1 MATSLLNHASSNY
14 HNNYS
19 FTGHFLHS
27 TGSSY
32 ASRYQRSSQQ
42 QQQNVSGLLTSHAW
56 ATHPPSYNSPN
67 TAVPFAGA
75 HIAADPNWY
84 PDTGATHHMTS
95 MPVHN
100 PQPYSGSHNV
110 YMGNGDS
117 MSISHTG
124 TLPLSLGS
132 SQFSLSNVFHIPN
145 IRKNLLS
152 VAQFTKDN
160 RVYFLFAPNFY
171 QIYCLL
177 TGRLLF
183 QGPCKDGL
191 YPLFLPNV
199 SPTPQALVSTH
210 SSL

>member
-1 MATSLLNHASSNY
+1 MSGPFSSP
-14 HNNYS
+14 
-19 FTGHFLHS
+19 
-27 TGSSY
+27 
-32 ASRYQRSSQQ
+32 
-42 QQQNVSGLLTSHAW
+42 AW
-56 ATHPPSYNSPN
+56 ATRPPTYSGPN
-67 TAVPFAGA
+67 TIIPFAGA
-75 HIAADPNWY
+75 HLAADPNWY

-100 PQPYSGSHNV
+100 PQPYGGPHNV

-124 TLPLSLGS
+124 TISLSLGS
-132 SQFSLSNVFHIPN
+132 SHFSLSNVFHISH

-160 RVYFLFAPNFY
+160 RVYFLFAPDFY

-191 YPLFLPNV
+191 YPLRLPKV
-199 SPTPQALVSTH
+199 STTPQALVSTH
-210 SSL
+210 SSIWHNHLGHPSSHVLARLGLP